1 MKVNIKNSSSIESNK
16 LEIITSFIGFCQQ
29 NSPIKKVV
37 EVVLV
42 DFTSDEVFNGKFYFV
57 VKNKSVKEILDYIS
71 SVWVDEFG
79 KQRNVSVSSL
89 EKELM
94 VKFFME
100 KFPNYESLL
109 YI

>member
-1 MKVNIKNSSSIESNK
+1 MKVNIKNSSTVDSNK
-16 LEIITSFIGFCQQ
+16 LEIITNFIGFCHQ

-42 DFTSDEVFNGKFYFV
+42 NFTSDEFFNGKFYFV

-71 SVWVDEFG
+71 SVWVEEFG

-94 VKFFME
+94 VKFFLE
-100 KFPNYESLL
+100 KFPDYESLL

>member
-16 LEIITSFIGFCQQ
+16 LEIITNFIGFCHQ

-42 DFTSDEVFNGKFYFV
+42 NFTSDEFFNGKFYFV

-71 SVWVDEFG
+71 SVWVEEFG

-94 VKFFME
+94 VKFFLE
-100 KFPNYESLL
+100 KFPNYQSLL

>member
-16 LEIITSFIGFCQQ
+16 VEIITNFISFCHQ

-42 DFTSDEVFNGKFYFV
+42 DFTSDEFFNGKFYFV
-57 VKNKSVKEILDYIS
+57 VKNKSVQQILDYIS
-71 SVWVDEFG
+71 SAWVEEFG
-79 KQRNVSVSSL
+79 KQRSVPVSST

-94 VKFFME
+94 VKFFLE
-100 KFPNYESLL
+100 KFPNYGSLL

>member
-1 MKVNIKNSSSIESNK
+1 MEINIKNSSSIESNK
-16 LEIITSFIGFCQQ
+16 LEIITNFIGFCHQ

-42 DFTSDEVFNGKFYFV
+42 NFTSDEFFNGKFYFV

-71 SVWVDEFG
+71 SVWVEEFG

-94 VKFFME
+94 VKFFLE
-100 KFPNYESLL
+100 KFPNYQSLL

>member
-16 LEIITSFIGFCQQ
+16 LEIITNFIGFCHQ

-42 DFTSDEVFNGKFYFV
+42 NFTSDEFFNGKFYFV

-71 SVWVDEFG
+71 SVWVEEFG

-94 VKFFME
+94 VKFFLE
-100 KFPNYESLL
+100 KFPDYESLL